1 MLYAKRY
8 GSGSRVLVAY
18 HGWGGDHRTFEPIVS
33 LLPSDTTLIS
43 VDLPGYGQSAP
54 PSAWTI
60 NSLTD
65 ALVENIGQLRVSR
78 FTLLG
83 NCSGAILALLVAHRI
98 EVQVE
103 RLVLIDPF
111 AFMPWYFSLFLN
123 RRIGRKAYS
132 LTFETSV
139 GRSVTNMALRHRRT
153 DETNLTR
160 SFESVDHGVVYE
172 YLGLLGTIDSVDRF
186 QGLAVPVDI
195 AYGEKTFAAVKKSL
209 PEWKRALP
217 QARSYELAGA
227 GHLPIEE
234 ATRALADVLFMKT
247 SSMPLTRNAS
257 R

>member
-1 MLYAKRY
+1 MLYAKQY

-18 HGWGGDHRTFEPIVS
+18 HGWGGDYRTFEPIVP
-33 LLPSDTTLIS
+33 LLPFDTTLIS

-65 ALVENIGQLRVSR
+65 ALVDHIGQLQISR

-83 NCSGAILALLVAHRI
+83 NCSGAILALLVAQRI
-98 EVQVE
+98 EAQVE

-111 AFMPWYFSLFLN
+111 AYMPWYFSLFLN
-123 RRIGRKAYS
+123 GEIGRKAYT
-132 LTFETSV
+132 LTFGTSV
-139 GRSVTNMALRHRRT
+139 GRFVTNMALRHRRT

-160 SFESVDHGVVYE
+160 SFESIDHRVVYQ
-172 YLGLLGTIDSVDRF
+172 YLGLLGRIEGVDRF
-186 QGLAVPVDI
+186 RGLTLPVDI
-195 AYGEKTFAAVKKSL
+195 VYGEKTFKAVKDSL
-209 PEWKRALP
+209 PRWKQVLP
-217 QARSYELAGA
+217 QTRSHELAGA

-234 ATRALADVLFMKT
+234 ATQALANVLFMKA
-247 SSMPLTRNAS
+247 SSKPLTRNPS